1 VQNFAGF
8 SDGQL
13 QHRIER
19 LKAKRTKNGHAI
31 FGVGSILAGLVLGVL
46 AFSLPSI
53 WLTFHCLAE
62 ALILR

>member
-1 VQNFAGF
+1 VGL

-13 QHRIER
+13 RYRIER
-19 LKAKRTKNGHAI
+19 LKAKRTNSKHAI
-31 FGVGSILAGLVLGVL
+31 LVGVGAILAGLVLGVFV
-46 AFSLPSI
+46 FSLPSI